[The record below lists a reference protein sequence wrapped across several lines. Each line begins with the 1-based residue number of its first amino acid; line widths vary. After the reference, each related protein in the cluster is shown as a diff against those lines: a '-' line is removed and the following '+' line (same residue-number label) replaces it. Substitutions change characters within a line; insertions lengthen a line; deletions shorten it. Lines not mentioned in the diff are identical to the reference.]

1 RGPRARSTADWPR
14 PGCPRTNT
22 RRRRPPHPPSRARSG
37 CGRRPTGRSTR
48 ARCCSAA
55 ARSIDDCGTAR
66 RSGPPWSNSV
76 YMTVEALVF
85 DAYGTLYDV
94 HSVVQ
99 RCESC
104 FPGKGTQLS
113 QLWRGMQLEYT
124 WQRSLMQRY
133 VPFSQ
138 VTREALAYACAALGL
153 ELSVE
158 RMEALLS
165 EYLRLEPFPEVPAAL
180 EHLKVKRAILSNGS
194 PDLLDPLVR
203 NSGLRFDAV
212 LSVDELK
219 IYKPAPQVYELAFR
233 RLNVAEEHIVFVSSH
248 CWD

>member
-1 RGPRARSTADWPR
+1 
-14 PGCPRTNT
+14 
-22 RRRRPPHPPSRARSG
+22 
-37 CGRRPTGRSTR
+37 
-48 ARCCSAA
+48 
-55 ARSIDDCGTAR
+55 
-66 RSGPPWSNSV
+66 
-76 YMTVEALVF
+76 MTVEALVF

-113 QLWRGMQLEYT
+113 QLWRGKQLEYT

-219 IYKPAPQVYELAFR
+219 IYKPAPQVYELAVR
-233 RLNVAEEHIVFVSSH
+233 RLNVAKERIGFVSSN
-248 CWD
+248 CWDALGAKSYGFKVYWINRGGAPIDRLGFMPDAQLKSLADLPDEVLR